1 MLSAFRDTNSFISML
16 IVRRGGAGGQDWEIN
31 ILFLWRERE
40 GEREKESERE
50 TGTLLYA
57 TVHSVI
63 EISRQN
69 LT

>member
-40 GEREKESERE
+40 GERERERE
-50 TGTLLYA
+50 
-57 TVHSVI
+57 
-63 EISRQN
+63 
-69 LT
+69 